1 MGKETTP
8 TEYHLA
14 KPLLDEEER
23 AFRTEMVETTYKVL
37 RANNVR
43 PPKRVKHLSQ
53 LYVDGLI
60 SDKELSTLLNGRVSK
75 RLNSAT
81 KTTTRL

>member
-1 MGKETTP
+1 MGKKVTP
-8 TEYHLA
+8 TEYHLT
-14 KPLLDEEER
+14 KPLLGEEER

-60 SDKELSTLLNGRVSK
+60 SDKELSALLNARVSK
-75 RLNSAT
+75 
-81 KTTTRL
+81 

>member
-1 MGKETTP
+1 MILDYKSSMGKKATP
-8 TEYHLA
+8 TEYHLT
-14 KPLLDEEER
+14 KPLLGEEER

-37 RANNVR
+37 RASNVR

-60 SDKELSTLLNGRVSK
+60 SDKELSTLLNERVSK
-75 RLNSAT
+75 
-81 KTTTRL
+81 

>member
-1 MGKETTP
+1 MGRKATP
-8 TEYHLA
+8 TEYHLT
-14 KPLLDEEER
+14 KPLIGEEER
-23 AFRTEMVETTYKVL
+23 ALRTEMVETTYKVL

-60 SDKELSTLLNGRVSK
+60 SDKELSALLNARVSK
-75 RLNSAT
+75 
-81 KTTTRL
+81 

>member
-1 MGKETTP
+1 
-8 TEYHLA
+8 
-14 KPLLDEEER
+14 
-23 AFRTEMVETTYKVL
+23 MVETTYKVL

-60 SDKELSTLLNGRVSK
+60 SDKELSALLNARVSK
-75 RLNSAT
+75 
-81 KTTTRL
+81 